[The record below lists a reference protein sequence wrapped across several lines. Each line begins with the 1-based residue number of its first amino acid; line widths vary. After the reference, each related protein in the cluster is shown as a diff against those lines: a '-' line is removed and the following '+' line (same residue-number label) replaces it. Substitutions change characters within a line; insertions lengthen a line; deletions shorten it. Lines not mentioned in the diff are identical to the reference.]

1 MPHFRQAIPL
11 TIVEVKAGV
20 IAGVVTDIRTMSSR
34 SGIGRREIYCSVDT
48 VVIGWAVATGLAAV
62 VMAVV
67 VGWAVVVVVAVVIG
81 WAVVVVVAVVI
92 GWAAVINAAL
102 VVAAVAVVAV
112 VGVGSGQIVE
122 DIEPQDPSNIAL
134 PFLLA
139 FEWTQAAPQSLCPND
154 AA

>member
-1 MPHFRQAIPL
+1 MPHFRQAISL

-34 SGIGRREIYCSVDT
+34 SGIGRREIYCCVDT
-48 VVIGWAVATGLAAV
+48 VVNGVVTGS
-62 VMAVV
+62 AVV
-67 VGWAVVVVVAVVIG
+67 VGATVVIDA
-81 WAVVVVVAVVI
+81 AVIGSAAVIVAAVVI
-92 GWAAVINAAL
+92 GWAAV
-102 VVAAVAVVAV
+102 VVAVVVGATVVVAAV